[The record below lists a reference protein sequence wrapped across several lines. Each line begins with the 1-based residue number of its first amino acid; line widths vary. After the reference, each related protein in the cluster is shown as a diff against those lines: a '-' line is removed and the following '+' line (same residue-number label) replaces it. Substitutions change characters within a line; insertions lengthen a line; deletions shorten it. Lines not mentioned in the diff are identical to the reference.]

1 MTLLRRSLSM
11 GEGPGSAGHVLSL
24 LRAGPLTRSEL
35 AELTGQ
41 ARSTVVQR
49 LESLQAAGL
58 VCEASNLT
66 TTGGRPSVAFEFD
79 PTQHA
84 ILSADLGIRRATF
97 AVTTL
102 AGEVLSQ
109 LEEPIDIAAGPGP
122 VLGLVAERLRWLG
135 DVAGMDPI
143 AVGIGL
149 PGSVDRSG
157 LPVAPP
163 NMPGWDGTDVRA
175 VLSEASGLPAF
186 AANDANVLALG
197 ERAAAWPDVD
207 NLMYVHVGTGIGAG
221 IVADGRLLHGAE
233 GAAGDLGHIFAPGAR
248 GRACRCGNVG
258 CLDTYASGAGVLETL
273 RLAGS
278 PLTSLDEVLERVA
291 AGDADVAGVLR
302 DAGRVLGDV
311 VASCVALLNPRVV
324 VVGGRLG
331 MAGEAL
337 VAGVREAVYAR
348 VLPLASR
355 ELRVTAARS
364 GSSGGVIGA
373 ALLAADA
380 ALSGDLLESR
390 LRAA

>member
-1 MTLLRRSLSM
+1 MPPFSRAARLMRTTLL
-11 GEGPGSAGHVLSL
+11 VSL
-24 LRAGPLTRSEL
+24 L
-35 AELTGQ
+35 
-41 ARSTVVQR
+41 
-49 LESLQAAGL
+49 
-58 VCEASNLT
+58 
-66 TTGGRPSVAFEFD
+66 F
-79 PTQHA
+79 
-84 ILSADLGIRRATF
+84 
-97 AVTTL
+97 
-102 AGEVLSQ
+102 
-109 LEEPIDIAAGPGP
+109 
-122 VLGLVAERLRWLG
+122 
-135 DVAGMDPI
+135 
-143 AVGIGL
+143 
-149 PGSVDRSG
+149 SG
-157 LPVAPP
+157 
-163 NMPGWDGTDVRA
+163 T
-175 VLSEASGLPAF
+175 
-186 AANDANVLALG
+186 
-197 ERAAAWPDVD
+197 AAAAEEV
-207 NLMYVHVGTGIGAG
+207 NLYTTREPGLIQPLLDAFSKESGVRVNT
-221 IVADGRLLHGAE
+221 VFVRDGLLERVRAE
-233 GAAGDLGHIFAPGAR
+233 GARSPADVLMTVDTGNLLDLVSGGQTQGIQSKVLVEAIPAHLRPYRYLLSPTLDTQPLDAAFLQEELQQRVQDLGSPAADLVEP
-248 GRACRCGNVG
+248 
-258 CLDTYASGAGVLETL
+258 LLPSDPTLETL